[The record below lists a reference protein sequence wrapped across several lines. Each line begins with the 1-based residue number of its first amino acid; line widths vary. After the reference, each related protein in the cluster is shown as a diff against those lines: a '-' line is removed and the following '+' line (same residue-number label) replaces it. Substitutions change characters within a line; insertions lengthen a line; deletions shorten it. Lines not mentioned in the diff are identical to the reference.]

1 MQAYV
6 YKFTTAL
13 TGKVMRSVVSVR
25 PSCPSYILNKLIFD
39 IEFLH
44 YVFHDDH
51 SSLRIQS
58 LQDHRSRSS
67 NRVKARVRKDGNA
80 VGLTSIHDRAQFVSG
95 NEEYKLRQN
104 G

>member
-1 MQAYV
+1 M
-6 YKFTTAL
+6 
-13 TGKVMRSVVSVR
+13 
-25 PSCPSYILNKLIFD
+25 
-39 IEFLH
+39 

-51 SSLRIQS
+51 NSLRIQS
-58 LQDHRSRSS
+58 LQGHRSRSS
-67 NRVKARVRKDGNA
+67 NRVKVRVRKDGNA